1 MLERVKRALCID
13 DEAINLMKTI
23 AFLCVTAQEQEQLI
37 EECQGKDCQ
46 YINRYLIKLRK
57 EKILKL
63 GYDDQLDFSEDFQ
76 RSKISAMERLCQEP
90 LNEFKL
96 ANLKSNDPVHIF
108 NIHRQRGRFV
118 RFNEL
123 ALYA

>member
-1 MLERVKRALCID
+1 MLENVKRALCID
-13 DEAINLMKTI
+13 DVTTNQLKII
-23 AFLCVTAQEQEQLI
+23 AFLCATSQEQEELI
-37 EECQGKDCQ
+37 EECRGRDSQ

-57 EKILKL
+57 EKILMY
-63 GYDDQLDFSEDFQ
+63 GYVDQFDFSKDFIQ
-76 RSKISAMERLCQEP
+76 SKIAAMERLCQEP
-90 LNEFKL
+90 LNEYRL
-96 ANLKSNDPVHIF
+96 AELKSNDPVHIF